1 MINKIVPLQYI
12 LKIVKRLQTY
22 YCKYNQFFLL
32 ASASL
37 DSVTKLFEQ
46 VKAVKELQLGR
57 REMMTMLTESIPSS
71 SHDGKYLNEDPGEDG
86 NDSDGESDIVDFDI
100 SMSENWKKVDN
111 ESII

>member
-1 MINKIVPLQYI
+1 MANIICV
-12 LKIVKRLQTY
+12 
-22 YCKYNQFFLL
+22 L

-57 REMMTMLTESIPSS
+57 REMMQMLAESIPSS

-86 NDSDGESDIVDFDI
+86 NDSDGESDIVDFDT
-100 SMSENWKKVDN
+100 SMSENWKKVGN
-111 ESII
+111 EYL